1 MKCRRNEDQG
11 SITYWTSL
19 ILTVAI
25 IFMGV
30 IAIISIGVEFTEWIL
45 K

>member
-30 IAIISIGVEFTEWIL
+30 IAIISIGVEFISWVMR
-45 K
+45 